1 MLVKTLA
8 IGALVASL
16 PLCLIAARPDLAP
29 LQDRPAQTPAEA
41 NSTLD
46 QAALE
51 RLQRELREARA
62 EAKELREELQECLDH
77 LDVAVM
83 PAREPNCTPSRSL
96 FLHYQWLDQRGHDER
111 KKRVLNKISEQHHN
125 RPERLDALARELM
138 DDKETAGKFDQ
149 VALALSQRALA
160 AGTPRPQT
168 LDTAAL
174 AHFLNGQ
181 IEAAVT
187 LQREAV
193 TARDHD
199 EYRRR
204 LRVYEAAHAVAVKA
218 AATAPSAAIAAG
230 D

>member
-8 IGALVASL
+8 IGAIVASL
-16 PLCLIAARPDLAP
+16 PLCLIAARPDFA
-29 LQDRPAQTPAEA
+29 PAQTPGE
-41 NSTLD
+41 STPTLD
-46 QAALE
+46 HAALE

-77 LDVAVM
+77 LDLAVM

-96 FLHYQWLDQRGHDER
+96 LFHYQWLDQRGHDER
-111 KKRVLNKISEQHHN
+111 KKRVLDKISEQHHG

-138 DDKETAGKFDQ
+138 DDKETAGKFDRA
-149 VALALSQRALA
+149 ALALTERALA
-160 AGTPRPQT
+160 AGSPRPRT

-174 AHFLNGQ
+174 AHFLNGHVDD
-181 IEAAVT
+181 AVR
-187 LQREAV
+187 LQREALG
-193 TARDHD
+193 ARDED

-204 LRVYEAAHAVAVKA
+204 LRVYEAAQAAVGKSAAV
-218 AATAPSAAIAAG
+218 PSATIAAG